1 MFVHWREREHEE
13 VDQVV
18 FDDDDAKQSLHAC
31 GMYNFF
37 QIGGMRAQR
46 RLLNLL
52 IDYWHPDAEA
62 FMLAG
67 KSLTI
72 TIEDIYFIT
81 GLSRRGEVP
90 NFQTQEE
97 VGEVS
102 MITSNEYCDVD
113 TEKSGSQVP
122 IKQITNLSLQV
133 ILYTMVSDRRIQL
146 FAFGFSGPNATWGR
160 MLETH
165 YV

>member
-13 VDQVV
+13 VDREV
-18 FDDDDAKQSLHAC
+18 FDDDDAKQDLHAC

-62 FMLAG
+62 FMLIG

-72 TIEDIYFIT
+72 IVEDIYFIT

-90 NFQTQEE
+90 NFQTHGGGGRS
-97 VGEVS
+97 VNDY
-102 MITSNEYCDVD
+102 INEYCDAD

-122 IKQITNLSLQV
+122 IKQITNLSL
-133 ILYTMVSDRRIQL
+133 
-146 FAFGFSGPNATWGR
+146 
-160 MLETH
+160 
-165 YV
+165 